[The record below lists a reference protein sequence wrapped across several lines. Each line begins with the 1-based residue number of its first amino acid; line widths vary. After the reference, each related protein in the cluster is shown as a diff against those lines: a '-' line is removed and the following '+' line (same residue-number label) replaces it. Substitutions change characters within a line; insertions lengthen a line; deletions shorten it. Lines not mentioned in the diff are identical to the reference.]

1 MYLVVS
7 AFMHA
12 LVAAVVQQQKLS
24 TCSSSSSRG
33 CLLSAE
39 IQQQQLQKQDQDQ
52 QQQQQQNQD
61 QQQQQQQEVYC
72 LFVFV
77 CLFVCGSLGS
87 YYGRIN
93 FRIPIVDMLSRLLAN
108 PDYRAN
114 MKTLAETHPE
124 VLLLSPLLLS
134 LLLSPLFS
142 PAAVCCCLLYPGA
155 VSSRG
160 YMHVG
165 CMCMGCM
172 HVWGVCVWGVCM
184 FGCRSFC
191 IWCICC

>member
-1 MYLVVS
+1 MYVHLRACRTLHRLFLLDSFRSRLESLSVSRRFLLPALVEVFIDSERGKENRNCLFMYLVVS

-61 QQQQQQQEVYC
+61 QQQQQQQQEVYC

-77 CLFVCGSLGS
+77 CLFVCLC
-87 YYGRIN
+87 
-93 FRIPIVDMLSRLLAN
+93 LLRLLLR
-108 PDYRAN
+108 P
-114 MKTLAETHPE
+114 H
-124 VLLLSPLLLS
+124 
-134 LLLSPLFS
+134 
-142 PAAVCCCLLYPGA
+142 
-155 VSSRG
+155 
-160 YMHVG
+160 
-165 CMCMGCM
+165 
-172 HVWGVCVWGVCM
+172 
-184 FGCRSFC
+184 
-191 IWCICC
+191 